1 MHRPKRHKMTKVLLR
16 PSTCAEVRP
25 ERAGRSGQRRGL
37 GGPYIGLF
45 LLGLMNVT
53 K

>member
-1 MHRPKRHKMTKVLLR
+1 MHRPKRHKITKVLLR

-25 ERAGRSGQRRGL
+25 EGAGRSGQRRGS

-45 LLGLMNVT
+45 LLGLMNAT